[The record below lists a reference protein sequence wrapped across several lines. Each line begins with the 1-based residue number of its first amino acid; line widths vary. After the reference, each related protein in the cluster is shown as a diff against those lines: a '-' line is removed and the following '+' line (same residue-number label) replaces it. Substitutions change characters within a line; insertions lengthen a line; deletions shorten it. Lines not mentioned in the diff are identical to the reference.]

1 MVEIQASFLPNMK
14 KYQPQHQCNFSLC
27 NDTVSVTCTSN
38 TNIIAH
44 GLPSNDP
51 YSVSQVMSFS

>member
-14 KYQPQHQCNFSLC
+14 NNQPQHQHNFSLC

-38 TNIIAH
+38 TNIMAH

-51 YSVSQVMSFS
+51 Y